1 MASFFVE
8 VRVPFFR
15 TLMQI
20 SLSLHRVPAF
30 REGDKA
36 EREGRQYLSA
46 SSLLPWP
53 SAANH
58 EVRPS
63 TFGLRVSKYAQ
74 VNRLSKREPFFCV
87 FPVCSSS
94 CLLFLLFSALNR
106 GIRLEL
112 YGYNRAGFC
121 VNQTSFVF
129 CQRADLLE
137 ARLKYLVRRGTWYLI
152 IPSFVAFIPN
162 SKRKTDQSTS
172 YWVEVIPSR

>member
-53 SAANH
+53 SA
-58 EVRPS
+58 S
-63 TFGLRVSKYAQ
+63 LAQ
-74 VNRLSKREPFFCV
+74 LTMKCV
-87 FPVCSSS
+87 QV
-94 CLLFLLFSALNR
+94 LLD
-106 GIRLEL
+106 
-112 YGYNRAGFC
+112 
-121 VNQTSFVF
+121 FV
-129 CQRADLLE
+129 
-137 ARLKYLVRRGTWYLI
+137 
-152 IPSFVAFIPN
+152 
-162 SKRKTDQSTS
+162 
-172 YWVEVIPSR
+172 